1 MATIKK
7 QPGAQYV
14 LAADF
19 TFGYT
24 TGGSDGVAS
33 DSMLNTANPQVLT
46 AFSAA
51 AGTTFDVI
59 NLPYNAQIVGGD
71 IDVITAV
78 GVTATATLAV
88 GDSASASRYLGATTI
103 KTAGRTALVPTG
115 YIGQSE
121 PLRLT
126 IANADGSG
134 TLGKVKVTILFTIA
148 GRISENLKTT

>member
-7 QPGAQYV
+7 TPGAQYV

-33 DSMLNTANPQVLT
+33 DSMLNTAAPQVLT

-51 AGTTFDVI
+51 AGTTYDVL

-71 IDVITAV
+71 LDVITPV
-78 GVTATATLAV
+78 GTTATATVSV
-88 GDSASASRYLGATTI
+88 GDSGNAARYLGATSI
-103 KTAGRTALVPTG
+103 KAAGRTALVPTG
-115 YIGQSE
+115 YIGAGE

-126 IANADGSG
+126 IANADGTG
-134 TLGKVKVTILFTIA
+134 TAGKAKVTVLFTIA
-148 GRISENLKTT
+148 GRVNENLKTT

>member
-7 QPGAQYV
+7 TPGAQTV

-33 DSMLNTANPQVLT
+33 DSMLNTASPQVLT

-51 AGTTFDVI
+51 TGTTFDVL
-59 NLPYNAQIVGGD
+59 NLPFGAQVVAGD
-71 IDVITAV
+71 LNVITAV
-78 GVTATATLAV
+78 TITATATVAI
-88 GDSASASRYLGATTI
+88 GDSASASRYLGATTL

-115 YIGQSE
+115 YISLGE

-126 IANADGSG
+126 VANADATGAV
-134 TLGKVKVTILFTIA
+134 GKAKVTVLFTIA
-148 GRISENLKTT
+148 GRIAENLKTT